1 MFYLLTKPVPH
12 CPLLAV
18 GLFFVKN
25 GLTMKSDGS
34 LCIVYPLF
42 QGIKKTDS

>member
-1 MFYLLTKPVPH
+1 MFYLLNKPVPH
-12 CPLLAV
+12 SPLLAV

-25 GLTMKSDGS
+25 GLTLKSDGS
-34 LCIVYPLF
+34 LCIFNPLF

>member
-1 MFYLLTKPVPH
+1 MFYLLTEPVSH
-12 CPLLAV
+12 SPLLAV
-18 GLFFVKN
+18 GLFFVTN

-34 LCIVYPLF
+34 PCIVYPLF